1 LTYSL
6 YVFDVTERTTVRL
19 PEDLLRRARQKA
31 AADDR
36 TLTSM
41 IEEGLR
47 LVLAGERP
55 TAPAPPRYA
64 RISGKTGGPAQGVDF
79 PRLRDVDE
87 QDDAERH
94 ERLKSQYRGSEN

>member
-1 LTYSL
+1 MSL
-6 YVFDVTERTTVRL
+6 GMTERTTVRL
-19 PEDLLRRARQKA
+19 PDDLLRRARKKA

-55 TAPAPPRYA
+55 PAPGAPRYA
-64 RISGKTGGPAQGVDF
+64 RISPEIGGPARGVDF
-79 PRLRDVDE
+79 PRLRDIDE
-87 QDDAERH
+87 QDDVERLA
-94 ERLKSQYRGSEN
+94 RLKSQYRESEN

>member
-1 LTYSL
+1 MSAA
-6 YVFDVTERTTVRL
+6 VTERTTVRL
-19 PEDLLRRARQKA
+19 PDDLLRRARKKA

-55 TAPAPPRYA
+55 PTPATARYA
-64 RISGKTGGPAQGVDF
+64 RVSRETGGPAAGVDF
-79 PRLRDVDE
+79 PRMRDVDE
-87 QDDAERH
+87 QDDIERH
-94 ERLKSQYRGSEN
+94 ERLKSQYSRSEN

>member
-1 LTYSL
+1 MSAA
-6 YVFDVTERTTVRL
+6 VTERTTVRL
-19 PEDLLRRARQKA
+19 PDDLLRRARKKA

-55 TAPAPPRYA
+55 PAPAAARYA
-64 RISGKTGGPAQGVDF
+64 RVSRETGGPAAGVDF
-79 PRLRDVDE
+79 PRMRDIDE
-87 QDDAERH
+87 QDDVERLA
-94 ERLKSQYRGSEN
+94 RLKSQTGGSEN

>member
-1 LTYSL
+1 
-6 YVFDVTERTTVRL
+6 VTERTTVRL
-19 PEDLLRRARQKA
+19 PEDLLRRARQRA

-47 LVLAGERP
+47 LVLAGERHASP
-55 TAPAPPRYA
+55 TPPRYA
-64 RISGKTGGPAQGVDF
+64 RISLETGGPARGVDF

-87 QDDAERH
+87 QDDIERH
-94 ERLKSQYRGSEN
+94 ERLKSQYSRSES